1 MVIYKFGY
9 GDSRESKILTCVL
22 KVRHQVNDFSELR
35 RRTRF
40 LRKGKTKEKEAKRLS
55 TPSGPPA
62 PPPPPVEDGG
72 EQTGPRRSRPINC
85 ELLLR
90 EPYFIRRNP
99 VPGRE
104 IDRWIRILFLR
115 LVSEISRKIWFHSR
129 GCGSLRKWFSGRRSD
144 SGEASE
150 LLRLQFWAIL
160 R

>member
-1 MVIYKFGY
+1 
-9 GDSRESKILTCVL
+9 
-22 KVRHQVNDFSELR
+22 
-35 RRTRF
+35 
-40 LRKGKTKEKEAKRLS
+40 
-55 TPSGPPA
+55 
-62 PPPPPVEDGG
+62 
-72 EQTGPRRSRPINC
+72 INC